1 MARKVIVPISM
12 DSEADRDLL
21 QWLEQQENRSGAV
34 REALRAH
41 IARSGVTLGDVY
53 QAVRDLERKL
63 QTGASVSRT
72 PDDCDSGNGWQEP
85 PGVAEALDALAD
97 L

>member
-1 MARKVIVPISM
+1 MARKVIVPVSM

-34 REALRAH
+34 REALRAY
-41 IARSGVTLGDVY
+41 IDRSGVTLGDVY
-53 QAVRDLERKL
+53 RVVRDLERKL
-63 QTGASVSRT
+63 QTGAAVSGT

>member
-1 MARKVIVPISM
+1 MARKVIVPVSM
-12 DSEADRDLL
+12 DSDADRDLL
-21 QWLEQQENRSGAV
+21 QWLDQQENRSGAV
-34 REALRAH
+34 REALRAY
-41 IARSGVTLGDVY
+41 IDRSGVTLGDVY

-63 QTGASVSRT
+63 QTGAVVSRT
-72 PDDCDSGNGWQEP
+72 PDDCDSGTGWQEP

>member
-34 REALRAH
+34 REALRAY
-41 IARSGVTLGDVY
+41 IDRSGVTLGDVY
-53 QAVRDLERKL
+53 RVVRDLERKL
-63 QTGASVSRT
+63 QTGAFESRT
-72 PDDCDSGNGWQEP
+72 PDDSDSGNGWQEP

>member
-1 MARKVIVPISM
+1 MARKVIVPVSM
-12 DSEADRDLL
+12 DSDADRDLL
-21 QWLEQQENRSGAV
+21 QWLDQQENRSGAV
-34 REALRAH
+34 REALRAY
-41 IARSGVTLGDVY
+41 IGRGDVTLGDVY

-63 QTGASVSRT
+63 QTGAVVSRT
-72 PDDCDSGNGWQEP
+72 PDDCDSGNEWQEP

>member
-1 MARKVIVPISM
+1 MARKVIVPVSM

-21 QWLEQQENRSGAV
+21 QWLDQQENRSGAV
-34 REALRAH
+34 REALRAY
-41 IARSGVTLGDVY
+41 IDRSGVTLGDVY

-63 QTGASVSRT
+63 QTGAVVSRT